1 MNAVN
6 KSHWECCRGKPH
18 TSCISMTY
26 LYQAAQATVD
36 ALEWL
41 GLGFA
46 KTYRY
51 QSEQVLAAVRGE
63 R

>member
-1 MNAVN
+1 
-6 KSHWECCRGKPH
+6 
-18 TSCISMTY
+18 MTY